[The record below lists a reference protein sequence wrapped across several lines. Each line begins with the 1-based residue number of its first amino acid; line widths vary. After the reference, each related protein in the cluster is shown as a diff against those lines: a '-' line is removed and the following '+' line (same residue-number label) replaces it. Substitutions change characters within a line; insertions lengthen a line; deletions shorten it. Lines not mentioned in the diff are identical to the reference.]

1 MKQYLDTSKLFL
13 LSCSYFAGI
22 VASAI
27 GLGMS
32 PPQPITIWLTILG
45 SFFILA
51 CIFLWLEGK
60 LEVTEAEEI
69 GKGWYRFGQL
79 SIWLGISSVIVTA
92 LYMMILTSFIMLKV
106 IEAPINPSLMFY
118 PSLYIFTGLNLT
130 SIICLVVVYGRR
142 EHLLERM
149 ITRVL
154 SWSD

>member
-22 VASAI
+22 FASAI

-32 PPQPITIWLTILG
+32 PPQPIIIWLTILG
-45 SFFILA
+45 SFFVLA
-51 CIFLWLEGK
+51 CIFWWLEGK
-60 LEVTEAEEI
+60 LKVTEAEEI
-69 GKGWYRFGQL
+69 GRGWYRFGQI

-106 IEAPINPSLMFY
+106 MEAPINPSLMFY
-118 PSLYIFTGLNLT
+118 PSLYIFIGLNLA
-130 SIICLVVVYGRR
+130 SIISLVVVYGRK
-142 EHLLERM
+142 EHLLEKM

>member
-13 LSCSYFAGI
+13 LSCSYFTGI
-22 VASAI
+22 IASAI
-27 GLGMS
+27 SLGMS

-45 SFFILA
+45 SFFVLA
-51 CIFLWLEGK
+51 CIFWWLEKK

-69 GKGWYRFGQL
+69 GKGWYRFGQI

-92 LYMMILTSFIMLKV
+92 LYMMILTSFIMLEV
-106 IEAPINPSLMFY
+106 MEAPINPNLMFY
-118 PSLYIFTGLNLT
+118 PSLYIFVGLNLT
-130 SIICLVVVYGRR
+130 SIICLIVVYGRK
-142 EHLLERM
+142 EHLLERI